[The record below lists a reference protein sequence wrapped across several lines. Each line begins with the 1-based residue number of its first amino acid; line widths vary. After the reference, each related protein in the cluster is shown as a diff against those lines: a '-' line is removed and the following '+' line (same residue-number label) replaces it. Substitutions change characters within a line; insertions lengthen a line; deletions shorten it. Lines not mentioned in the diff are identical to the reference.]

1 MSILAFQFFED
12 MKHQLFLFIAFLISI
27 FFIKCASDHVET
39 NGGIIISSPPIVVFP
54 GERFEYEIELTDDLN
69 IDAIFGQWPDWMCL
83 KEDKKMLR
91 GKPEAE
97 HEGNH
102 NIRVRVQSNGKTYE
116 QAWVLT
122 VASRPHLD
130 YPMPWETGSA
140 DFDYLKIPLSGSMRD
155 WTGTLFSEKPILE
168 DDFILVSRPGRI
180 IEIQLTEN
188 DTSGQSCFIILEN
201 DDNTRTLFSSIDP
214 HHILV
219 EEGQYIAAGSRLA
232 KTMDPMNFAPVS
244 WFVNS
249 IESVLP

>member
-1 MSILAFQFFED
+1 
-12 MKHQLFLFIAFLISI
+12 MKQKLRFFIAFLIGI
-27 FFIKCASDHVET
+27 FFVQCAVDHVDS
-39 NGGIIISSPPIVVFP
+39 NGGTIISSPPIVVFP
-54 GERFEYEIELTDDLN
+54 GERFEYEIALTDDLE
-69 IDAIFGQWPDWMCL
+69 IDAIFGQWPEWMCL
-83 KEDKKMLR
+83 KEDRKLLK

-102 NIRVRVQSNGKTYE
+102 NIRLRVQSNGKTYE

-122 VASRPHLD
+122 VASRPHID

-140 DFDYLKIPLSGSMRD
+140 DFEFLNIPLTGSMRD
-155 WTGTLFSEKPILE
+155 WAGTLFSEKPVLD

-180 IEIQLTEN
+180 IEIQFIDDEN
-188 DTSGQSCFIILEN
+188 NGQSCFIILEN

-214 HHILV
+214 HNIFV
-219 EEGQYIAAGSRLA
+219 EEGQYITAGSKLA
-232 KTMDPMNFAPVS
+232 RTLDPVNFAPVS